1 MQSYI
6 KENMDTYIETILVIG
21 SAGYIG
27 SRLDEVLRAYGY
39 RTITCDTQWF
49 GGPSPQFLMD
59 YSKLPKSVIHKADVV
74 ILLAGH
80 SSVPLGEMAGSF
92 RNNVI
97 NFHELLE
104 KLQPDQPLIW
114 ASSGSVLNGVQ
125 RRQDEEATL
134 LAPTCHYD
142 MQKQTI
148 ERIAAL
154 SSKKTYG
161 LRFGTLSG
169 YSKNPRLELMINSM
183 YCDALDRGQVRASNL
198 TKSRAVLGLSDLCRA
213 ILRMVEHKGP
223 PGIYN
228 LASFTAD
235 IGDIAGK
242 VVSLTGAELITLPPD
257 DKCYDFKMITN
268 KFEETFDFKFQDT
281 VESIVEDLKILP
293 LSLRDKTI
301 YNRSTRLIKY
311 E

>member
-1 MQSYI
+1 MNTVLI
-6 KENMDTYIETILVIG
+6 IG

-27 SRLDEVLRAYGY
+27 SRLEEFLRAHGY
-39 RTITCDTQWF
+39 RVITCDTQWF
-49 GGPSPQFLMD
+49 GGPSPHFLMD
-59 YSKLPKSVIHKADVV
+59 YNKLPKSVVSKADVV

-80 SSVPLGEMAGSF
+80 SSVPLGELEGSY
-92 RNNVI
+92 RNNVT
-97 NFHELLE
+97 NFFELLQ
-104 KLQPDQPLIW
+104 KLPDRVPLIY

-125 RRQDEEATL
+125 RRQDEDAVL
-134 LAPTCHYD
+134 MPPTCHYD

-169 YSKNPRLELMINSM
+169 YSRNPRLELMINSM

-228 LASFTAD
+228 MASFTAN

>member
-1 MQSYI
+1 MA
-6 KENMDTYIETILVIG
+6 NILLLGDEGFIG
-21 SAGYIG
+21 A
-27 SRLDEVLRAYGY
+27 RLKPFLRAHGHTVDGWDISWY
-39 RTITCDTQWF
+39 CDKTLRQF
-49 GGPSPQFLMD
+49 DYKNLPPSFLSSYD
-59 YSKLPKSVIHKADVV
+59 IV

-80 SSVPLGEMAGSF
+80 SSVPMCEYDSRGSF
-92 RNNVI
+92 NNNVV
-97 NFHELLE
+97 NFHGLLE
-104 KLQPDQPLIW
+104 KLRPDQPLIY

-169 YSKNPRLELMINSM
+169 YSRNPRLELMINSM

-257 DKCYDFKMITN
+257 DKCYDFKMITT

-311 E
+311 DA

>member
-1 MQSYI
+1 MSH
-6 KENMDTYIETILVIG
+6 ILLIG
-21 SAGYIG
+21 DSGYSG
-27 SRLDEVLRAYGY
+27 SRLKPFLRAHGHTVDGWDIEWYSDKTLRQFDY
-39 RTITCDTQWF
+39 KNLP
-49 GGPSPQFLMD
+49 PSFLSSYD
-59 YSKLPKSVIHKADVV
+59 QV

-80 SSVPLGEMAGSF
+80 SSVPLCNHDPRGSWK
-92 RNNVI
+92 NNVE
-97 NFHELLE
+97 NFAALLE
-104 KLQPDQPLIW
+104 NLQPDQPLIW
-114 ASSGSVLNGVQ
+114 ASSGSVLNGVL
-125 RRQDEEATL
+125 RRPDEEATL
-134 LAPTCHYD
+134 LAPACHYD
-142 MQKQTI
+142 MQKQTL

-154 SSKKTYG
+154 STKKTYG
-161 LRFGTLSG
+161 LRFGTLAG

-183 YCDALDRGQVRASNL
+183 YCDALDKGEVRASNL

-228 LASFTAD
+228 MASFTSP

-242 VVSLTGAELITLPPD
+242 VVSLTGAKLITLPPD
-257 DKCYDFKMITN
+257 DKCYDFKMVTN

-281 VESIVEDLKILP
+281 VESIVEDLKTLP

-311 E
+311 D

>member
-1 MQSYI
+1 M
-6 KENMDTYIETILVIG
+6 ETHRMNVLVLG
-21 SAGYIG
+21 GLGYIG
-27 SRLDEVLRAYGY
+27 SRLVPYLKAAGHTVDIWDIGYYMLSPLLRFDYKNLTSAYLAKY
-39 RTITCDTQWF
+39 DW
-49 GGPSPQFLMD
+49 
-59 YSKLPKSVIHKADVV
+59 V

-80 SSVPLGEMAGSF
+80 SSVPLCEADPYGSF
-92 RNNVI
+92 KNNIV

-104 KLQPDQPLIW
+104 KLPNHTHLVW

-154 SSKKTYG
+154 SSKRTYG

-169 YSKNPRLELMINSM
+169 YSRNPRLELMINSM

-198 TKSRAVLGLSDLCRA
+198 TKSRAVLGLSDLSRA

-228 LASFTAD
+228 MASFTAD

-257 DKCYDFKMITN
+257 DKCYDFKMVTT